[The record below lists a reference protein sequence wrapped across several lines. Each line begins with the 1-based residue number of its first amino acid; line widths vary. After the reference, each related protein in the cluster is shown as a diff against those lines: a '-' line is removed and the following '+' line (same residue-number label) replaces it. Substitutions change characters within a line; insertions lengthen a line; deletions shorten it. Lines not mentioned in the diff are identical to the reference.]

1 MLQKI
6 NQYKFDLVGL
16 QNISKQLFVDLLQ
29 EKELNRYSFYNYET
43 DVANTPKTQVI
54 LSKSDLKEWNP
65 ILYNKENF
73 EAIESG
79 HFWLSRDPAK
89 KYSKNWQ
96 MIRPRFCNW
105 VKLQSKT
112 DKKTQFYVFNTHFD
126 QSKLS
131 HVGSIDLVREH
142 VDNFITYTEEET
154 GKSKRLPCI
163 LLGNFNSISDHET
176 FKYLISGKYN
186 FKEAKLEE
194 DFNHEDR
201 DEEDEDED
209 TDDEDN
215 LDVIEFVN
223 PFNNLLDE
231 FNSQHLLL
239 YSNAKQG
246 EHQLQYTEAKVLTE
260 KTDKVHQPL
269 LYSKLVIEHKEE
281 IGADIDE
288 EEETG
293 DE

>member
-6 NQYKFDLVGL
+6 KEYNFDIIGL
-16 QNISKQLFVDLLQ
+16 QNISKQLFLDLLQ
-29 EKELNRYSFYNYET
+29 EKELNGFAFYNYEIEVT
-43 DVANTPKTQVI
+43 NSSKTQI
-54 LSKSDLKEWNP
+54 SLSKSDLKEWNP
-65 ILYNKENF
+65 ILYNKEKF
-73 EAIESG
+73 EAVESG

-105 VKLQSKT
+105 TKLQAKG
-112 DKKTQFYVFNTHFD
+112 DKNTQLYVFNTHFD

-142 VDNFITYTEEET
+142 VDNFITYTEEAS

-186 FKEAKLEE
+186 FKKASKEAE
-194 DFNHEDR
+194 DSNHED
-201 DEEDEDED
+201 EDEDDED
-209 TDDEDN
+209 TDDEES

-223 PFNNLLDE
+223 PFNNVLDGL
-231 FNSQHLLL
+231 NSQHLLF
-239 YSNAKQG
+239 YSNPKQA
-246 EHQLQYTEAKVLTE
+246 EHQLQHVEAKVLAE
-260 KTDKVHQPL
+260 KSETLHQPL
-269 LYSKLVIEHKEE
+269 LYSKIVIEQKEE
-281 IGADIDE
+281 PLGEIQSEDE
-288 EEETG
+288 ENG